1 MSITKEFTTAVEAQ
15 KICTTVHNELLRHK
29 TYNRDLHRLLGNIT
43 KMVEELSKLEVV
55 ARRSRQRYKV
65 DDKIIEIKQA
75 LDYLDKLMLM
85 HKLMS

>member
-1 MSITKEFTTAVEAQ
+1 MSISKEFTNAVEAE
-15 KICTTVHNELLRHK
+15 KVCSSFHYELLRHK

-43 KMVEELSKLEVV
+43 KMVEELSKLEAV

-85 HKLMS
+85 QKLMS

>member
-1 MSITKEFTTAVEAQ
+1 MSIAKEFTNAVEAE
-15 KICTTVHNELLRHK
+15 KVCSAYYNELLRNK
-29 TYNRDLHRLLGNIT
+29 NYNRDLHRLLTNIT

-75 LDYLDKLMLM
+75 LDYLDKLILM

>member
-1 MSITKEFTTAVEAQ
+1 MTISNEFTTAVEAQ
-15 KICTTVHNELLRHK
+15 KICTAYHNQLLRNK
-29 TYNRDLHRLLGNIT
+29 KYNRDLHRLLGNIT

>member
-1 MSITKEFTTAVEAQ
+1 
-15 KICTTVHNELLRHK
+15 
-29 TYNRDLHRLLGNIT
+29 
-43 KMVEELSKLEVV
+43 MVEELSKLEVV

-85 HKLMS
+85 QKLMS

>member
-1 MSITKEFTTAVEAQ
+1 MSISKEFTNAVEAD
-15 KICTTVHNELLRHK
+15 KVCSAFYNELLRHN
-29 TYNRDLHRLLGNIT
+29 TYNRDLHRLLKNIT

-85 HKLMS
+85 QKLMS

>member
-1 MSITKEFTTAVEAQ
+1 MSISKEFTNAVEAD
-15 KICTTVHNELLRHK
+15 KVCSAFHNELLRHK
-29 TYNRDLHRLLGNIT
+29 TYNRDLHRLLTNIT

-85 HKLMS
+85 QKLMS

>member
-1 MSITKEFTTAVEAQ
+1 MTISNEFTTAVEAQ
-15 KICTTVHNELLRHK
+15 KICTMYHNKLLRDK
-29 TYNRDLHRLLGNIT
+29 KYNRDLHRLLGNIT